1 MAEAKKKICFVVGPM
16 GEPESDIRVHAD
28 WILEEIIQPVV
39 SQFVDFLVVR
49 ADQIAPPGMID
60 AQVIQYLLESE
71 LVIADL
77 SRENPN
83 AFYEIGIRHMAQRPI
98 IHMQLADEK
107 VPFDVSLYRTLKF
120 SRTRPSDLKKARDEL
135 KRAVEAVLAD
145 DYKVDNPITRA
156 RGQIRLEEEATPSQK
171 VLMEQIRAI
180 QYRLDSMDRREE
192 QENQKFGAEDAFQA
206 AMQSVTTVSIGL
218 ASLSKLSSER
228 IETIKENIVRIFPPE
243 VVRTSVVSGND
254 IIITTIP
261 GFMTTK
267 EWREIRDKIF
277 GGFKVISMHYR
288 P

>member
-1 MAEAKKKICFVVGPM
+1 M
-16 GEPESDIRVHAD
+16 
-28 WILEEIIQPVV
+28 
-39 SQFVDFLVVR
+39 SQFAEFSVVR

-120 SRTRPSDLKKARDEL
+120 SRTRPSDLRKARDEL

-180 QYRLDSMDRREE
+180 QYRLDTIEVRREE
-192 QENQKFGAEDAFQA
+192 PSSGRDPNDEFRTMMRDA
-206 AMQSVTTVSIGL
+206 TTISIEL
-218 ASLSKLSSER
+218 ASLSKLPAER
-228 IETIKENIVRIFPPE
+228 IETIKENIARMFPPD
-243 VVRTSVVSGND
+243 VVKTVAVSGD
-254 IIITTIP
+254 EIILTTIP
-261 GFMTTK
+261 GFMTTN
-267 EWREIRDKIF
+267 EWDRISGKIYK
-277 GGFKVISMHYR
+277 GYRVRSMSFRH
-288 P
+288 